1 MNKDMDTAE
10 KIKLAKQALGQ
21 TQKFKSIKSD
31 GSLIERVDKTV
42 LVDNKE
48 LLLD

>member
-1 MNKDMDTAE
+1 MDTAD
-10 KIKLAKQALGQ
+10 KIRMAKAALGQ
-21 TQKFKSIKSD
+21 TQGIKSIKSD

-48 LLLD
+48 LLFS